1 MKSKILIILFPFIL
15 IFAGET
21 KAQQKIPVH
30 VLPGQTYT
38 VSPQNDTMWVMN
50 NYFFKKTIIAKK
62 QLKICKEQ
70 NNLYKK
76 QSDTLNKIISEKDI
90 LLDTLKSDRDY
101 YKNNWK
107 NAETD
112 LNTLGEMLN
121 KQSSYTKTAIIIG
134 SATTVTAFI
143 VGFILGM
150 K

>member
-1 MKSKILIILFPFIL
+1 MTGFLL
-15 IFAGET
+15 IFVAEIR
-21 KAQQKIPVH
+21 AQKKLSVP

-38 VSPQNDTMWVMN
+38 VEPQNDTMWIMT
-50 NYFFKKTIIAKK
+50 NYFFKRTIIAKK

-70 NNLYKK
+70 NELYKK
-76 QSDTLNKIISEKDI
+76 QSDTLKEIISEQKI
-90 LLDTLKSDRDY
+90 LIDTLKSDRDY
-101 YKNNWK
+101 YKKNW
-107 NAETD
+107 NEAETD

-143 VGFILGM
+143 IGFILGM